1 MKSVTFESSKLKN
14 EIDLGNVV
22 SFPTETVYG
31 FGIRWDDSQAFLKL
45 ASVKQRAINKP
56 VSIMCGT
63 KFPLKEYFEINH
75 KIQKIIDRY
84 LPGPLTILLKA
95 KANVPWQTHL
105 GTNIVGIRIPK
116 FDKLL
121 KKECKMSDKIIKFLV
136 YEGRISVICANTTE
150 MVEEARK
157 IHDMSPVVTAAFGR
171 LLTITSIMA
180 TEMKGSKDKLTV
192 QLKGNGPIG
201 VMIATANN
209 KPMVKGYVTNP
220 VVELPLNEDGK
231 LDVSGAVGYEGYI
244 NVVKDIGLKDPYI
257 GISPLV
263 SGEIA
268 EDFANYFVH
277 SEQRNSAVALGVLV
291 DKNGVRA
298 SGGYLINPMPDA
310 TEEDISKVEQAIFKA
325 GAMSKMLDQNL
336 TLEEIAKRITGD
348 ENVEIIED
356 SIKPE
361 FKCDCSKEHMEDAL
375 MTIGK
380 KELEDII
387 EKEGKAELVC
397 HFCNKNYQFDKEE
410 LENIVRRIEQEK
422 E

>member
-1 MKSVTFESSKLKN
+1 
-14 EIDLGNVV
+14 
-22 SFPTETVYG
+22 
-31 FGIRWDDSQAFLKL
+31 
-45 ASVKQRAINKP
+45 
-56 VSIMCGT
+56 
-63 KFPLKEYFEINH
+63 
-75 KIQKIIDRY
+75 
-84 LPGPLTILLKA
+84 
-95 KANVPWQTHL
+95 
-105 GTNIVGIRIPK
+105 
-116 FDKLL
+116 
-121 KKECKMSDKIIKFLV
+121 MSDKIIKFLAHS
-136 YEGRISVICANTTE
+136 GRVSVICADTTQ

-209 KPMVKGYVTNP
+209 KPIVKGYATNP

-268 EDFANYFVH
+268 EDFANYFVN

-310 TEEDISKVEQAIFKA
+310 TEEDISIVEQSIFNA

-336 TLEEIAKRITGD
+336 TLEEIAKKITGD

-356 SIKPE
+356 CIVPE
-361 FKCDCSKEHMEDAL
+361 FKCDCSKEHMQDAL

-380 KELEDII
+380 EELEDII

-397 HFCNKNYQFDKEE
+397 HFCNKKYQFDKQD
-410 LENIVRRIEQEK
+410 LENILKNIEKSETK
-422 E
+422 

>member
-1 MKSVTFESSKLKN
+1 
-14 EIDLGNVV
+14 
-22 SFPTETVYG
+22 
-31 FGIRWDDSQAFLKL
+31 
-45 ASVKQRAINKP
+45 
-56 VSIMCGT
+56 
-63 KFPLKEYFEINH
+63 
-75 KIQKIIDRY
+75 
-84 LPGPLTILLKA
+84 
-95 KANVPWQTHL
+95 
-105 GTNIVGIRIPK
+105 
-116 FDKLL
+116 
-121 KKECKMSDKIIKFLV
+121 MSDKIIKFLAH
-136 YEGRISVICANTTE
+136 EGRVSVICANTTK

-157 IHDMSPVVTAAFGR
+157 THDMSPVVTAAFGR

-209 KPMVKGYVTNP
+209 KPIVKGYATNP

-268 EDFANYFVH
+268 EDFANYFVN

-310 TEEDISKVEQAIFKA
+310 TEEDISIVEQSIFKA

-336 TLEEIAKRITGD
+336 TLEEIAKKITGD

-356 SIKPE
+356 SIVPE
-361 FKCDCSKEHMEDAL
+361 FKCDCSKEHMQDAL

-380 KELEDII
+380 EELEDII

-397 HFCNKNYQFDKEE
+397 HFCNKKYEFNKEE
-410 LENIVRRIEQEK
+410 LENILRSIDEK
-422 E
+422 

>member
-1 MKSVTFESSKLKN
+1 M
-14 EIDLGNVV
+14 
-22 SFPTETVYG
+22 
-31 FGIRWDDSQAFLKL
+31 A
-45 ASVKQRAINKP
+45 
-56 VSIMCGT
+56 
-63 KFPLKEYFEINH
+63 
-75 KIQKIIDRY
+75 
-84 LPGPLTILLKA
+84 
-95 KANVPWQTHL
+95 
-105 GTNIVGIRIPK
+105 
-116 FDKLL
+116 
-121 KKECKMSDKIIKFLV
+121 DKIIKFLAHN
-136 YEGRISVICANTTE
+136 GRVSVICADTTK
-150 MVEEARK
+150 MIEEARK

-171 LLTITSIMA
+171 LLTITAIMA

-209 KPMVKGYVTNP
+209 KPIVKGYATNP

-231 LDVSGAVGYEGYI
+231 LDVSGAVGNEGYI

-268 EDFANYFVH
+268 EDFANYFVN

-310 TEEDISKVEQAIFKA
+310 TEEDISTVEQSIFKA

-348 ENVEIIED
+348 DNVEIIED
-356 SIKPE
+356 SIIPE
-361 FKCDCSKEHMEDAL
+361 FKCDCSKEHMQDAL

-380 KELEDII
+380 EELKDII

-397 HFCNKNYQFDKEE
+397 HFCNKKYQFTKEE
-410 LENIVRRIEQEK
+410 LENMLK
-422 E
+422 NMK

>member
-1 MKSVTFESSKLKN
+1 
-14 EIDLGNVV
+14 
-22 SFPTETVYG
+22 
-31 FGIRWDDSQAFLKL
+31 
-45 ASVKQRAINKP
+45 
-56 VSIMCGT
+56 
-63 KFPLKEYFEINH
+63 
-75 KIQKIIDRY
+75 
-84 LPGPLTILLKA
+84 
-95 KANVPWQTHL
+95 
-105 GTNIVGIRIPK
+105 
-116 FDKLL
+116 
-121 KKECKMSDKIIKFLV
+121 MSDKIIKFLAH
-136 YEGRISVICANTTE
+136 EGRISVVCANTTE

-171 LLTITSIMA
+171 LLTIIAIMA

-209 KPMVKGYVTNP
+209 KPIVKGYATNP

-231 LDVSGAVGYEGYI
+231 LDVGGAVGYEGYI

-268 EDFANYFVH
+268 EDFANYFVN
-277 SEQRNSAVALGVLV
+277 SEQRDSAVALGVLV

-310 TEEDISKVEQAIFKA
+310 TEEDISTVEQSIFKA

-348 ENVEIIED
+348 EQVEIIED
-356 SIKPE
+356 NIVPQ
-361 FKCDCSKEHMEDAL
+361 FKCDCSKEHMQDAL

-380 KELEDII
+380 EELQDII

-397 HFCNKNYQFDKEE
+397 HFCNKKYQFNKQE
-410 LENIVRRIEQEK
+410 LENILKNIEEK
-422 E
+422 